1 MEDGRGWVLFET
13 YHPEGLLYGVLRLF
27 RLGAEE
33 MGLRAMEKDF
43 SWEGPARAYREV
55 YREALG

>member
-1 MEDGRGWVLFET
+1 M
-13 YHPEGLLYGVLRLF
+13 LRLF